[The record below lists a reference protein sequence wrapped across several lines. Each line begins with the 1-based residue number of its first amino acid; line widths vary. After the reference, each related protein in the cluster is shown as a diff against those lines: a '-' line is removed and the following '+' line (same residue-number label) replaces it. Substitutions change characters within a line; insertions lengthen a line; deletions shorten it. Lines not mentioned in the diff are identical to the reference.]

1 MKSLRGKLI
10 LETCFICVICLA
22 VASLIS
28 YSNTSGELKTKES
41 ENAKALATRS
51 AEEIQLWMKE
61 QEVFLDTV
69 AATVEIEGRTEHEP
83 LLTYLTQLLENHN
96 TGNVLYD
103 IYYVSADNRMTAASG
118 YEPDPD
124 IDFTQRSWYT
134 GAVENDG
141 INYESPYR
149 DVDSGRMVITI
160 SRKVVI
166 DGTVA
171 GVLAEDIFIDTVV
184 DMVDKCIV
192 PENSYA
198 MLLDQNTGLVVHP
211 HEDYGYVN
219 DEPVALANLV
229 GSPYAKLA
237 EALAERTGKSVFVPD
252 YDGGGR
258 EIFTAAIPACDW
270 VLAIAVDQAVL
281 NANIVALIQ
290 GFVVA
295 MIISFVICIAIVSI
309 TASRIVKPIKRLTGA
324 VTARDITH
332 EVAINSK
339 DEVGRLSGGFNE
351 MMVSL
356 KGILEISA
364 GAVENIKES
373 SEILKEITDE
383 VVDGADHVKNEMEH
397 ISDSVGTQ
405 SQSVSEGRTKL
416 NLFQTQIDEFHEQ
429 FQDMREIVRGVNR
442 KLADSAEIT
451 HDLEASTDKS
461 MENMKRLQEGIEAL
475 EVKSNHI
482 TDIISTITQISSQ
495 TNLLAL
501 NASIEAARAGEAG
514 RGFAVVADEIRC
526 LAEQTKDATENIRQL
541 IMEIQSQIDETVTEI
556 ENVAGLFAQNTQIT
570 GKVRGTFDD
579 IAVSVEDMDQ
589 RNHELYSGLQE
600 FVAAKEDIT
609 EAFGSID
616 ASSESCLS
624 YSDQAMRISMQ
635 QIQAVSQ
642 LRDFAQRLD
651 GLAAGLSDR
660 VKSFHA

>member
-10 LETCFICVICLA
+10 LETCFICVICLT
-22 VASLIS
+22 VASMIS
-28 YSNTSGELKTKES
+28 YSNTSGELRTKES
-41 ENAKALATRS
+41 ANAKSLATKS

-61 QEVFLDTV
+61 QEIFLNTV
-69 AATVEIEGRTEHEP
+69 AATVEIEGKTEHEP
-83 LLTYLTQLLENHN
+83 LLTYLTELLENHN
-96 TGNVLYD
+96 SGNVLYD
-103 IYYVSADNRMTAASG
+103 IYFVSADNKMTAASG

-124 IDFTQRSWYT
+124 IDFTQRSWYI
-134 GAVENDG
+134 GAVEEDG

-160 SRKVVI
+160 SRKITV
-166 DGTVA
+166 DGAVA

-184 DMVDKCIV
+184 EMVDRCVV

-219 DEPVALANLV
+219 DEPVALANLP
-229 GSPYAKLA
+229 GNPYAQLA
-237 EALAERTGKSVFVPD
+237 DALAEKTGKSVSVLD
-252 YDGGGR
+252 YDAVER
-258 EIFTAAIPACDW
+258 EIFTAAIPACNW
-270 VLAIAVDQAVL
+270 VLAIAVDQEVL
-281 NANIVALIQ
+281 NANIVALVQ

-295 MIISFVICIAIVSI
+295 IVISFVICIAIASI
-309 TASRIVKPIKRLTGA
+309 TASGIVKPIKRLTGA
-324 VTARDITH
+324 VAARDITH
-332 EVAINSK
+332 EVTINSK
-339 DEVGRLSGGFNE
+339 DEVGRLSSGFND

-373 SEILKEITDE
+373 SEILKQITDE
-383 VVDGADHVKNEMEH
+383 VVNGADHVKDEMEH
-397 ISDSVGTQ
+397 ISDSVGSQ
-405 SQSVSEGRTKL
+405 SQSVAEGRTKL
-416 NLFQTQIDEFHEQ
+416 NLFQTQIDDFHEQ
-429 FQDMREIVRGVNR
+429 FKDMREIVGDVNK
-442 KLADSAEIT
+442 KLVDSAEIT
-451 HDLEASTDKS
+451 HNLEVSTDKS

-514 RGFAVVADEIRC
+514 RGFAVVADEIRG

-541 IMEIQSQIDETVTEI
+541 IMEIQSQIDETVAEI
-556 ENVAGLFAQNTQIT
+556 EDVAGLFAQNTQIT

-579 IAVSVEDMDQ
+579 IAVSIEDMDQ
-589 RNHELYSGLQE
+589 RNHGLYSGLQE

-609 EAFGSID
+609 EAFGNID
-616 ASSESCLS
+616 VSSESCLS
-624 YSDQAMRISMQ
+624 YSDQAMQISMQ

-642 LRDFAQRLD
+642 LKDFARRLD
-651 GLAAGLSDR
+651 DLAAGLSDR

>member
-28 YSNTSGELKTKES
+28 YVNTSGELQTKES
-41 ENAKALATRS
+41 ESARALATKS

-69 AATVEIEGRTEHEP
+69 AATVEIEGKTEHEL
-83 LLTYLTQLLENHN
+83 LLTYLTELLENHN
-96 TGNVLYD
+96 TDNVLYD
-103 IYYVSADNRMTAASG
+103 IYFVSADNRMTAASG
-118 YEPDPD
+118 YEPAPD
-124 IDFTQRSWYT
+124 IDFTQRSWYV
-134 GAVENDG
+134 GAIENNG

-160 SRKVVI
+160 SRKITV

-184 DMVDKCIV
+184 DMVDQCTV

-198 MLLDQNTGLVVHP
+198 MLLDQNMGLVVHP
-211 HEDYGYVN
+211 HGDYGYVN
-219 DEPVALANLV
+219 DEPVALANLA
-229 GSPYAKLA
+229 GNPYAELVDVLA
-237 EALAERTGKSVFVPD
+237 AKTGKSVSVQD
-252 YDGGGR
+252 YDAVGR
-258 EIFTAAIPACDW
+258 EIFTAAIPACGW

-281 NANIVALIQ
+281 DANIVTLVQ
-290 GFVVA
+290 GFAVA

-324 VTARDITH
+324 VAARDITH
-332 EVAINSK
+332 EVTINSK

-364 GAVENIKES
+364 DAVENIKES
-373 SEILKEITDE
+373 SAVLKEITDE
-383 VVDGADHVKNEMEH
+383 VVGGADRVKDEMEH

-405 SQSVSEGRTKL
+405 SQSVTEGRTKL
-416 NLFQTQIDEFHEQ
+416 NLFQTQIDEFHGQ
-429 FQDMREIVRGVNR
+429 FQDMREIVRGVN
-442 KLADSAEIT
+442 KNLVDSAEIT
-451 HDLEASTDKS
+451 HNLEASADKS

-475 EVKSNHI
+475 EIKSNHI
-482 TDIISTITQISSQ
+482 TDIISTITQISSK

-514 RGFAVVADEIRC
+514 RGFAVVADEIRG
-526 LAEQTKDATENIRQL
+526 LAEQTKAATENIRQL
-541 IMEIQSQIDETVTEI
+541 IMEIQSQIDVTVTEI
-556 ENVAGLFAQNTQIT
+556 EGVAGLFAQNTQIT
-570 GKVRGTFDD
+570 GKVRGTFDE
-579 IAVSVEDMDQ
+579 IAASIEDMDQ
-589 RNHELYSGLQE
+589 RNHKLYSGLQE

-609 EAFGSID
+609 EAFGSINV
-616 ASSESCLS
+616 SSESCLT
-624 YSDQAMRISMQ
+624 YSDQAMQISMQ

-642 LRDFAQRLD
+642 LREFAQRLD
-651 GLAAGLSDR
+651 DLAAGLSGKVR
-660 VKSFHA
+660 SFHA

>member
-22 VASLIS
+22 VASMIS
-28 YSNTSGELKTKES
+28 YSNTSGELRTKES
-41 ENAKALATRS
+41 ENAKSLATKS
-51 AEEIQLWMKE
+51 AEEIQLWMRE
-61 QEVFLDTV
+61 QEVFLNTV
-69 AATVEIEGRTEHEP
+69 AATVEIEGKTEHEP
-83 LLTYLTQLLENHN
+83 LLTYLRELLENHN

-103 IYYVSADNRMTAASG
+103 IYFVSADNRMTAASG

-124 IDFTQRSWYT
+124 IDFTQRSWYI
-134 GAVENDG
+134 GAVESDR

-160 SRKVVI
+160 SRKIMVDETVV
-166 DGTVA
+166 

-219 DEPVALANLV
+219 DEPVALANLIDN
-229 GSPYAKLA
+229 PYAELVD
-237 EALAERTGKSVFVPD
+237 ALAEKTGRSVSVQD
-252 YDGGGR
+252 YDGVDR
-258 EIFTAAIPACDW
+258 EIFTAAIPACGW
-270 VLAIAVDQAVL
+270 VLAIAVDQEVL

-290 GFVVA
+290 GFAVA
-295 MIISFVICIAIVSI
+295 MIISFVICIVIVSI

-324 VTARDITH
+324 VAARDITH

-339 DEVGRLSGGFNE
+339 DEVGRLSGGFND

-364 GAVENIKES
+364 GAVEDIRES

-383 VVDGADHVKNEMEH
+383 VVNGADHVKDEMEH
-397 ISDSVGTQ
+397 ISDSVGSQ
-405 SQSVSEGRTKL
+405 SQSVAEGRTKL
-416 NLFQTQIDEFHEQ
+416 NQFQTQIDDFHEQ
-429 FQDMREIVRGVNR
+429 FQDMREIVGDVNK
-442 KLADSAEIT
+442 KLVDSAEIT
-451 HDLEASTDKS
+451 HNLETSTDKS

-501 NASIEAARAGEAG
+501 NASIEAARAGDAG
-514 RGFAVVADEIRC
+514 KGFAVVADEIRG
-526 LAEQTKDATENIRQL
+526 LAEQTKDATENIRKL
-541 IMEIQSQIDETVTEI
+541 IMEIQAQIDETVAEI
-556 ENVAGLFAQNTQIT
+556 EDVAGLFAQNTQIT

-579 IAVSVEDMDQ
+579 IAASIEDMDQ
-589 RNHELYSGLQE
+589 RNHGLYGGLQE

-609 EAFGSID
+609 EAFGNID
-616 ASSESCLS
+616 VSSESCLS
-624 YSDQAMRISMQ
+624 YSDQAMQISMQ

-642 LRDFAQRLD
+642 LKDFARRLD
-651 GLAAGLSDR
+651 DLAAGLSDR
-660 VKSFHA
+660 MKSFHT